1 MTRLPIPMRR
11 RSVQPELF
19 TERLMTGASLLLML
33 ALLTPGTLAQHRPEP
48 VEDVELEPL
57 VVEGQ
62 RDPLDIIG
70 AHRDQ
75 LPCVGPCE
83 DAADPE
89 TGFQRFLRSLVELSI
104 YGPLDQK
111 PEPVQSLGV
120 VNPIKARLDDKQ
132 P

>member
-1 MTRLPIPMRR
+1 MTRMAL
-11 RSVQPELF
+11 S
-19 TERLMTGASLLLML
+19 LLML
-33 ALLTPGTLAQHRPEP
+33 AVLVPGTVAFAQLKPEP

-57 VVEGQ
+57 VVEGK
-62 RDPLDIIG
+62 RDPLDVIG
-70 AHRDQ
+70 VHRDQ

-83 DAADPE
+83 DAAQPE
-89 TGFQRFLRSLVELSI
+89 TGFQRFLRGLAELSI
-104 YGPLDQK
+104 YGPPEQK